1 MQNYVAL
8 LGIFLLWASVIWM
21 PITIYRAKELQGQS
35 KAWALSS
42 IFAFF
47 MVFFG
52 YTRAIAG
59 GSVME
64 AFAWSVSWL
73 MPIGIALFLRKS
85 APNVPLPG
93 WDKWLGAI
101 VLVTFLPMIGLLPG
115 ILRQISAAIW

>member
-8 LGIFLLWASVIWM
+8 LGIFLLWASVIWL
-21 PITIYRAKELQGQS
+21 PITIYRAKELQGQA

-64 AFAWSVSWL
+64 AFAWSISWL

-85 APNVPLPG
+85 ARDVPLPG
-93 WDKWLGAI
+93 WDKWLGAL
-101 VLVTFLPMIGLLPG
+101 VLVTFLPMVGVMPGLL
-115 ILRQISAAIW
+115 RQLSAVIW

>member
-8 LGIFLLWASVIWM
+8 LGIFLLWASVIWL
-21 PITIYRAKELQGQS
+21 PITVYRAKALQGQA

-85 APNVPLPG
+85 AQNVPLPG
-93 WDKWLGAI
+93 WDKWLGALT
-101 VLVTFLPMIGLLPG
+101 LVTFLPIVGILPG
-115 ILRQISAAIW
+115 ILRRLSAVIW